1 VVDNYWQR
9 RLKPATENTYYECS
23 EEYLTAM
30 VALRQ
35 DKADTGL
42 QTPGKAKRVFDKTVR
57 TVDPVQREHHAD
69 CMEAISVHR
78 SRVAFS
84 ELFAFYAP
92 RLKSYMLRLGAGDG
106 EAEELAQ
113 DVMVTVWQKAG
124 LYDRR
129 QASVSTWMFR
139 IARNR
144 RIDAQRRQRRPEL
157 TADDPMLRPPEP
169 EQPDD
174 LIARDQLEGI
184 VRAELARL
192 PQDQLLLLQAAFYDG
207 LSHSE
212 IARAFNL
219 PLGTVKSRIRLAFQ
233 RLRGE
238 LEGSA

>member
-1 VVDNYWQR
+1 
-9 RLKPATENTYYECS
+9 
-23 EEYLTAM
+23 M
-30 VALRQ
+30 VALPRNTAEGAPV
-35 DKADTGL
+35 KAE
-42 QTPGKAKRVFDKTVR
+42 KAKRVFDKTVR
-57 TVDPVQREHHAD
+57 IMDPAQRERHAD
-69 CMEAISVHR
+69 CMSAISASR
-78 SRVAFS
+78 SKVAFA
-84 ELFAFYAP
+84 ELFEFYAP
-92 RLKSYMLRLGAGDG
+92 RIKSYMLRLGASNS

-113 DVMVTVWQKAG
+113 DVMITVWQKAG
-124 LYDRR
+124 MYDRR

-157 TADDPMLRPPEP
+157 TADDPMLRPPEL

-174 LIARDQLEGI
+174 LLARDQLEGI
-184 VRAELARL
+184 VRAELVKL

-219 PLGTVKSRIRLAFQ
+219 PLGTVKSRIRLAFL

-238 LEGSA
+238 LEAGA